1 MTTLSGT
8 TALVTGASRG
18 LGRASALKLAQ
29 AGAQVLVHF
38 SSGAAEADRVVA
50 EIRKGGGRADSV
62 GVDLAAADGPHKL
75 AKRTREIIGDRLDI
89 LIANAGVSKAATIE
103 DTTVEDFDRLFAVN
117 VRAPFFLVQQLLP
130 ILHEGSCVVLLSSL
144 GARAAVGALSAYSAT
159 KGAID
164 TLVKHFAYV
173 LGARGIRVNA
183 VGAGRRR
190 DRYVELH
197 QDREWAQLRLGHAG
211 AEAHRSARRHRRRRR
226 LPCVRGGELGHRR
239 HHPCRWRLETLI
251 GDPRYGR
258 EAPLG

>member
-1 MTTLSGT
+1 MTTLSGK

-38 SSGAAEADRVVA
+38 SSGAEEAERVVA
-50 EIRKGGGRADSV
+50 EIRKAGGRADSV
-62 GVDLAAADGPHKL
+62 GVDLAAAEGPHKL

-130 ILHEGSCVVLLSSL
+130 ILREGSCIVLLSSL

-164 TLVKHFAYV
+164 TLVKHFAYA

-183 VGAGRRR
+183 VAPGVVETDMSNFTKTENGRNFALGMQALKRI
-190 DRYVELH
+190 
-197 QDREWAQLRLGHAG
+197 AQPDDIGGGVAFLASE
-211 AEAHRSARRHRRRRR
+211 EARWITGDIIH
-226 LPCVRGGELGHRR
+226 VDGGSKL
-239 HHPCRWRLETLI
+239 
-251 GDPRYGR
+251 
-258 EAPLG
+258 